1 VDEDPQFR
9 GRLVGKPNK
18 GPDFTDNGPDPDFV
32 DKTSGAEYEVGTKY
46 DITTGK
52 AAPAHQAKYGEDP
65 VHIDTSGK
73 VMPPAEADPA
83 TAPKAVE
90 PAPKTPEVPKTPGL
104 PEEIP
109 EIPEIPEIRLQ

>member
-1 VDEDPQFR
+1 LASR
-9 GRLVGKPNK
+9 TKGRISP
-18 GPDFTDNGPDPDFV
+18 
-32 DKTSGAEYEVGTKY
+32 
-46 DITTGK
+46 ITVQIPISSTRP
-52 AAPAHQAKYGEDP
+52 AARNTRSAHQAKYGEDP